1 MTQNIESD
9 SQARKPGEDLL
20 QELKWVHNVLRQDLA
35 LCQELAGQVAAGVAP
50 EYVREQVKS
59 LKTSSPLWKLRV
71 NCLYYCHF
79 VHAHHHTEDIALFPA
94 LRRTNPALGPVVD
107 RLVADHR
114 KVSGLLDQIE
124 ASAHALGTQDGTAP
138 RARLVQALGDLSTDL
153 LEHLAFEEEAIGP
166 TLLEWETWPLY
177 E

>member
-1 MTQNIESD
+1 MTQHIESD
-9 SQARKPGEDLL
+9 PQARKPGELLL
-20 QELKWVHNVLRQDLA
+20 QELKWVHNALRQDLA

-59 LKTSSPLWKLRV
+59 LQTSSPLWKLRV
-71 NCLYYCHF
+71 NCLYYCRF
-79 VHAHHHTEDIALFPA
+79 VHAHHHVEDVALFPV

-124 ASAHALGTQDGTAP
+124 ASANALGAQDGTAP

-166 TLLEWETWPLY
+166 TLLEWETWPFY
-177 E
+177 A

>member
-1 MTQNIESD
+1 MTQHIESD
-9 SQARKPGEDLL
+9 PQARKPGELLL
-20 QELKWVHNVLRQDLA
+20 QELKWVHNALRQDLA

-59 LKTSSPLWKLRV
+59 LQTSSPLWKLRV
-71 NCLYYCHF
+71 NCLYYCRF
-79 VHAHHHTEDIALFPA
+79 VHAHHHAEDVALFPA

-124 ASAHALGTQDGTAP
+124 ASAHALGAQDGTAP

-166 TLLEWETWPLY
+166 TLLEWETWPFY
-177 E
+177 A